1 MLLLMALDLTPFGFT
16 PTESLTYSTLL
27 RLGPSTGYAVARGAR
42 LARANAYSALEG
54 LVTRGAATRNP
65 GRPARYRPVDPQA
78 LIAQLATLQG
88 EALDRLS
95 RELKNASRPG
105 EPVTREVAG
114 SRAVANLIMQL
125 VARAERRVDGIMA
138 AELWRPTLPAWR
150 RAGERA
156 QVDLRIGGGGGGGE
170 LPADAPAWVRAAP
183 ADAPQATILIVDES
197 QLLVTGGEGDS
208 IAGLWSS
215 HPLLAMLA
223 ARALQGLG

>member
-1 MLLLMALDLTPFGFT
+1 MALDLTPFGFT
-16 PTESLTYSTLL
+16 PTESLTYATLL

-54 LVTRGAATRNP
+54 LVTRGAAARAP
-65 GRPARYRPVDPQA
+65 GRPARYRPIDPQS

-95 RELKNASRPG
+95 RDLKNSSRPG
-105 EPVTREVAG
+105 EPVTREVGGA
-114 SRAVANLIMQL
+114 RAVANLIMQL

-156 QVDLRIGGGGGGGE
+156 QVDLRIGGGGE
-170 LPADAPAWVRAAP
+170 LPVDAPAWVRAAP
-183 ADAPQATILIVDES
+183 ADAPQATILIVDDT
-197 QLLVTGGEGDS
+197 QLLVTAGEGDQV
-208 IAGLWSS
+208 AGLWSS

-223 ARALQGLG
+223 ARALKSLG

>member
-1 MLLLMALDLTPFGFT
+1 MALDLTPFGFT

-95 RELKNASRPG
+95 RELKNASRPL

-125 VARAERRVDGIMA
+125 VARAERRVEGIMA

-156 QVDLRIGGGGGGGE
+156 QVDLRIGGGE
-170 LPADAPAWVRAAP
+170 MPADAPAWVRPAP
-183 ADAPQATILIVDES
+183 PDAPQAMILIVDDA
-197 QLLVTGGEGDS
+197 QLLVTAGEGDS

-215 HPLLAMLA
+215 HPLLTMLA
-223 ARALQGLG
+223 ARALRSIG